1 MAHLKNKY
9 WCAYVEVS
17 TCENIISDYVCEM
30 KLSFVS
36 CCNLETDTQELTTF
50 VSEP

>member
-1 MAHLKNKY
+1 MAHLKKKY
-9 WCAYVEVS
+9 WCAYVVAS
-17 TCENIISDYVCEM
+17 TCENIISDDVREI

-50 VSEP
+50 ASEP